1 MSFLKQKSL
10 MPNEHTNICWNHL
23 PKSFMAE
30 NAVFLILTAMIRN
43 FYKLLMQDEDIKAF
57 GLKHTS
63 RIKTFVFKLDKPSVF
78 VGISCAALPLNAWWG
93 KGKLWRL
100 QINERFIIQG
110 N

>member
-63 RIKTFVFKLDKPSVF
+63 RIKTFVFKFITVPAKR
-78 VGISCAALPLNAWWG
+78 IETARQNMLNIYTSQHAYASIFKFDFG
-93 KGKLWRL
+93 
-100 QINERFIIQG
+100 
-110 N
+110 

>member
-63 RIKTFVFKLDKPSVF
+63 RIKTFVFKFITVPAKR
-78 VGISCAALPLNAWWG
+78 IKTARQNMLNIYTSQHAYASIFKFDFG
-93 KGKLWRL
+93 
-100 QINERFIIQG
+100 
-110 N
+110 